1 VIYCGYK
8 VTDFQSQEKEKP
20 MSLNRR
26 IEELNRRHSQLDE
39 KINEE
44 QKRPSADVT
53 VLKDLKRQKLRLKE
67 EIGMLRAS

>member
-1 VIYCGYK
+1 
-8 VTDFQSQEKEKP
+8 